1 MFLFP
6 PVITLLL
13 LCAVSGSVLS
23 QTAEFPIVSFMG
35 ETLPNHSYVDLSQV
49 GNGTSND
56 RLVCHTDLTT
66 CCTSTQGAGHGD
78 WYFPDGERLPMFR
91 NDSATDPLV
100 MEKGAQQVEV
110 YRGEEGNV
118 TAPPSGIYRCDIE
131 IIDVADHNDSASITT
146 AQRAVY
152 VGLYDSTGGV

>member
-1 MFLFP
+1 M
-6 PVITLLL
+6 ITVLL

-23 QTAEFPIVSFMG
+23 QTAEFPYVSFMG
-35 ETLPNHSYVDLSQV
+35 ETLPNHSYVDLSLV

-78 WYFPDGERLPMFR
+78 WYFPDGKRLQMFR
-91 NDSATDPLV
+91 NDSANDPLV

-110 YRGEEGNV
+110 YRREEVNG

-131 IIDVADHNDSASITT
+131 TIEHNDNASNTT

-152 VGLYDSTGGV
+152 VGLYDSTEGDH